1 MNMLQENKILLDIP
15 SHYKIVHSHISK
27 SPPLIEVTVSQMLPT
42 PSRLLKKLVVRS
54 NFSMFAMAA
63 NGEMGGDPRCMCGI
77 RYIVASYS
85 TLRTDSSRCGQNLRD
100 ANEIVGGGGKDKKP
114 RDQLPSA
121 MTGLTQTA
129 DGLHPAERFLDPLAL
144 LHADGIARMAGR
156 ARVDRR
162 AAVCIVLR
170 HMWHSATFAAP
181 GDEIGGVVIL

>member
-77 RYIVASYS
+77 RYIVSSYS
-85 TLRTDSSRCGQNLRD
+85 TLRTDSSRPFHR
-100 ANEIVGGGGKDKKP
+100 
-114 RDQLPSA
+114 LPSA
-121 MTGLTQTA
+121 GRQQSAHSCFRSSDDPCDRAWPPCRRPCGTGAHQGPML
-129 DGLHPAERFLDPLAL
+129 
-144 LHADGIARMAGR
+144 
-156 ARVDRR
+156 
-162 AAVCIVLR
+162 
-170 HMWHSATFAAP
+170 S
-181 GDEIGGVVIL
+181 

>member
-1 MNMLQENKILLDIP
+1 MLAGSGDYALCSFCAEYSNGANTPPPEQGHTGAAGSSGQEAQVRDSNSQQIAP
-15 SHYKIVHSHISK
+15 S
-27 SPPLIEVTVSQMLPT
+27 
-42 PSRLLKKLVVRS
+42 SRLLKKLVVRS

-144 LHADGIARMAGR
+144 LHAD
-156 ARVDRR
+156 V
-162 AAVCIVLR
+162 
-170 HMWHSATFAAP
+170 
-181 GDEIGGVVIL
+181 

>member
-1 MNMLQENKILLDIP
+1 MERWAVI
-15 SHYKIVHSHISK
+15 
-27 SPPLIEVTVSQMLPT
+27 
-42 PSRLLKKLVVRS
+42 R
-54 NFSMFAMAA
+54 AA
-63 NGEMGGDPRCMCGI
+63 CAVI

-85 TLRTDSSRCGQNLRD
+85 TLQTDSSRCGQNLRD

-162 AAVCIVLR
+162 AGGLYCFLPP
-170 HMWHSATFAAP
+170 MGHSPPFGAP
-181 GDEIGGVVIL
+181 